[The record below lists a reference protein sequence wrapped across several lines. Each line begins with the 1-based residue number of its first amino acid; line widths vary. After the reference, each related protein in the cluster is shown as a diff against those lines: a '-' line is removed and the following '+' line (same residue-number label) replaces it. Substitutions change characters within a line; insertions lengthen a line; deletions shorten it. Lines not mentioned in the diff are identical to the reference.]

1 MKSYGTRAVS
11 SRSEHDQGRDLRRP
25 ATVSDVA
32 AAAQVSTATVSRVLN
47 DNYPVAAG
55 TRERVLR
62 AVAKLGYAANANARA
77 LTKSD
82 TKTIG
87 IIVPE
92 IVDPFFGYMVRGLE
106 RAAQE
111 SGRLAIIATT
121 STRPGAEI
129 PLIDRMRERRVDA
142 VIVVSGGSNDPGYQR
157 QLAQRADALSA
168 MGSRL
173 VLCAHPALDVPS
185 SARMVAYDN
194 EGGAFSVTEHLIA
207 NGHRRIAVVGGISG
221 RPTMDLRQAGYRRA
235 LTARGIEVDEDLI
248 RADGFGHDVA
258 YASTQALLRD
268 HPDVTAIFAV
278 NDTVA
283 TGVYDALGDAG
294 VRIPEDVS
302 VVAYDDTPLA
312 ANLSPKLTTV
322 HVPLEQLGQEALHA
336 AIDEPDAFSRTPEQ
350 GLMLGT
356 YLVHR
361 GSVAVP
367 SR

>member
-1 MKSYGTRAVS
+1 MSSTSEQTRV
-11 SRSEHDQGRDLRRP
+11 RGLRRP

-47 DNYPVAAG
+47 GNYPVAAA
-55 TRERVLR
+55 TRERVMR
-62 AVAKLGYAANANARA
+62 AVSKLGYAANANARA
-77 LTKSD
+77 LTQSD

-92 IVDPFFGYMVRGLE
+92 LVDPFFGYMVRGLE
-106 RAAQE
+106 RATQE

-121 STRPGAEI
+121 SYRPGAEI
-129 PLIDRMRERRVDA
+129 ALIDRMRERRVDA
-142 VIVVSGGSNDPGYQR
+142 VIVVSGGSSDPAYRR
-157 QLAQRADALSA
+157 QLAQRADALAA

-173 VLCAHPALDVPS
+173 VLCAHPTLDLPS
-185 SARMVAYDN
+185 AARSVAYDT

-207 NGHRRIAVVGGISG
+207 NGHRRIAMVGGESHL
-221 RPTMDLRQAGYRRA
+221 PTIGLRRDGYLRA
-235 LTARGIEVDEDLI
+235 LASRGIDIDEDLI
-248 RADGFGHDVA
+248 RIEGFGRDVG
-258 YASTQALLRD
+258 YASTRALMEE

-278 NDTVA
+278 NDTIA
-283 TGVYDALGDAG
+283 SGVYDALGDAG
-294 VRIPEDVS
+294 LRIPTDVS

-322 HVPLEQLGQEALHA
+322 HVPLEQLGQEALRA

-350 GLMLGT
+350 GLTLGT

-361 GSVAVP
+361 DSVAMP
-367 SR
+367 PR